1 MKTVALYLL
10 WSIPILFFIALF
22 SYVLEAMWNVKING
36 YAVNLVCIVALVALH
51 YFKFRKG

>member
-22 SYVLEAMWNVKING
+22 SYVLEAMWNVKIDD
-36 YAVNLVCIVALVALH
+36 YAINLVCIVALVALH